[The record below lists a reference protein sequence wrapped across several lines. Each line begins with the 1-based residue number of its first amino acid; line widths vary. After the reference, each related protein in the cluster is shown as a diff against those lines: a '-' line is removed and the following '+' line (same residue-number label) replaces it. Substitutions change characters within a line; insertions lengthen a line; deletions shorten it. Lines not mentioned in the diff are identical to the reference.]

1 MVIQFLLAALSIV
14 LFVGA
19 IASIFVYKN
28 EPLVKFIL
36 VPAAILFL
44 AWQSETVG
52 KWSECAKK
60 KLSSPSSEELAL
72 SDNRLASSGKA
83 NASCLASP

>member
-1 MVIQFLLAALSIV
+1 MQFLLAALSIV

-19 IASIFVYKN
+19 IAPIFVYKN

-44 AWQSETVG
+44 VWQSDTVER
-52 KWSECAKK
+52 WSECAKK

-72 SDNRLASSGKA
+72 SDNRLASSSKA
-83 NASCLASP
+83 NASCLASQ